1 MLGVFVNAIAVL
13 ILGLLGAFV
22 GERFPVRIQESIMK
36 FLPLCV
42 LVMGVESAMK
52 GNIIVS
58 IISLVLGVIVGELLD
73 LDGKLNNFANSI
85 KEKFISVEEDKFTE
99 GFISA
104 SLIFCV
110 GSMARLL
117 SPIDKTNDLRSD
129 FQDIIGHRYEKEIN
143 QAYGNKR
150 IIGYPDGSFKPD
162 NYITRAEAVIM
173 FNSIFNRVPDKDF
186 INKNEVLLV
195 KFKDLKKDHWAYY
208 ELEEA
213 ANSHEFNKE
222 TNNRYETWIKLI

>member
-1 MLGVFVNAIAVL
+1 M
-13 ILGLLGAFV
+13 
-22 GERFPVRIQESIMK
+22 PT
-36 FLPLCV
+36 PLWRV
-42 LVMGVESAMK
+42 QKE
-52 GNIIVS
+52 NVS
-58 IISLVLGVIVGELLD
+58 RLWET
-73 LDGKLNNFANSI
+73 KKI
-85 KEKFISVEEDKFTE
+85 K
-99 GFISA
+99 A
-104 SLIFCV
+104 C
-110 GSMARLL
+110 R
-117 SPIDKTNDLRSD
+117 
-129 FQDIIGHRYEKEIN
+129 
-143 QAYGNKR
+143 
-150 IIGYPDGSFKPD
+150 SFKPD